1 MTQPY
6 QKQQMENALK
16 ELVSQA
22 IQLEDAI
29 ALAKLFG
36 VNCRE
41 MASQLSQML
50 IILLHYVSLD
60 PLLLYLN
67 PNHYFHVISMVSR
80 LLNQAFSL
88 ACTCKRYTV
97 FCQLF
102 STATNRTRVL
112 QLLDVCIAKTNRLL
126 IIYDPGFKFNS
137 TTLSYPLAWSCMVR
151 AQHCGD
157 ELRLHQTLMILTEIT
172 TQAEDNIDL
181 KRKAFKTNF
190 PAAKS
195 IVELLLKVIK
205 QSDDRTSK
213 VLAIRSIGYLARIFR
228 ESNNHQVLSAL
239 VPQLENGD
247 REVVA
252 EALVAL
258 IKFACDH
265 NHLCRQH
272 SNMMIELNAAQLL
285 VKLLSQGER
294 ECRVQFHGLKL
305 MCYII
310 SKADY
315 SAAVEQDRI
324 ATAIRQLLTEE
335 RGRRRRIA
343 GSRHPELKELANK
356 ALDRLTLYYDTN
368 ERLLN

>member
-1 MTQPY
+1 MRPY
-6 QKQQMENALK
+6 QKPQMVNALK

-22 IQLEDAI
+22 NQLEHAI
-29 ALAKLFG
+29 AQAKLFG

-41 MASQLSQML
+41 MACQLSQML
-50 IILLHYVSLD
+50 ITLLHYVSLE

-67 PNHYFHVISMVSR
+67 PKHYFHVISMVSA

-102 STATNRTRVL
+102 TATNRTRVL
-112 QLLDVCIAKTNRLL
+112 QLYLLLDACIAKTNRLL
-126 IIYDPGFKFNS
+126 IKES
-137 TTLSYPLAWSCMVR
+137 
-151 AQHCGD
+151 
-157 ELRLHQTLMILTEIT
+157 
-172 TQAEDNIDL
+172 EDC
-181 KRKAFKTNF
+181 
-190 PAAKS
+190 
-195 IVELLLKVIK
+195 
-205 QSDDRTSK
+205 TSK

-258 IKFACDH
+258 TKFACDH

-285 VKLLSQGER
+285 VKLLSQGEK
-294 ECRVQFHGLKL
+294 ECGVQFHGLKL
-305 MCYII
+305 MCYIT

-315 SAAVEQDRI
+315 SAAVEQDRVPS
-324 ATAIRQLLTEE
+324 AIRQLLTEE
-335 RGRRRRIA
+335 RGRRMA
-343 GSRHPELKELANK
+343 VSRHPELKELANK
-356 ALDRLTLYYDTN
+356 ALGRLTLYYDTN
-368 ERLLN
+368 ESIS